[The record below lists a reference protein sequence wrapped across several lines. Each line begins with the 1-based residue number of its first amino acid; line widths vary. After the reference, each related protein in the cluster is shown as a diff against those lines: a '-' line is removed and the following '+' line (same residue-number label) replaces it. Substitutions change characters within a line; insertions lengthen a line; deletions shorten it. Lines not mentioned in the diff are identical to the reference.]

1 MPDVPLR
8 NVRTMEELV
17 AKSIAHRKV
26 SMLLLGLFGVL
37 GLAIASVGVY
47 GVLAH
52 MVTQRTREIGVRM
65 ALGATRGDV
74 VGLVLRNAAALV
86 AAGLAIG
93 VSAAWYLGAASKA
106 FLYQLEPTD
115 PRAFASAVAVLL
127 LAAVAASVIPA
138 RRAARV
144 EPVVALRAE

>member
-1 MPDVPLR
+1 
-8 NVRTMEELV
+8 MEELG
-17 AKSIAHRKV
+17 AQGISRRKI
-26 SMLLLGLFGVL
+26 SMMLLGLFGVL

-65 ALGATRGDV
+65 ALGATRSDV
-74 VGLVLRNAAALV
+74 VGLVLRNAAAMV

-93 VSAAWYLGAASKA
+93 VGAAWYVSAASKA
-106 FLYQLEPTD
+106 FLYQVEPTD
-115 PRAFASAVAVLL
+115 PGAFAAAIAVLL
-127 LAAVAASVIPA
+127 AAALVASVVPA

-144 EPVVALRAE
+144 DPIVALRAE

>member
-1 MPDVPLR
+1 
-8 NVRTMEELV
+8 
-17 AKSIAHRKV
+17 
-26 SMLLLGLFGVL
+26 
-37 GLAIASVGVY
+37 
-47 GVLAH
+47 
-52 MVTQRTREIGVRM
+52 MVTEPCADRR
-65 ALGATRGDV
+65 ADGAGRDAADV
-74 VGLVLRNAAALV
+74 VGLVLPATPAALV

-93 VSAAWYLGAASKA
+93 VGAAWYLSAASKA
-106 FLYQLEPTD
+106 FLYKLEPTD